1 MTFKEAVD
9 HIKEK
14 HSINLT
20 VIAELLGLTYTGLYL
35 RYTGKAK
42 GKLRLTTA
50 IKFYKKYGV
59 VIEPYTQELLEDII
73 KARS

>member
-1 MTFKEAVD
+1 MTFKEAID
-9 HIKEK
+9 HIKET
-14 HSINLT
+14 HNISMT
-20 VIAELLGLTYTGLYL
+20 VIAEILGITYASIYM
-35 RYTGKAK
+35 RYNGKAK

-59 VIEPYTQELLEDII
+59 VIEPYTQEVLEDII